1 MATIV
6 YLKDLHEIDVSLQ
19 LNTYPIY
26 DLALCGSDKYP
37 ASAYPS
43 NCSLIHLNKIDSYQL
58 FLGGTQYML
67 DTIPMSLGLSKTVPS

>member
-6 YLKDLHEIDVSLQ
+6 YLKDLHEIEVSLQ
-19 LNTYPIY
+19 LNTYPVC

-37 ASAYPS
+37 TSAYPS
-43 NCSLIHLNKIDSYQL
+43 NCSLIPLNKIDSYQL